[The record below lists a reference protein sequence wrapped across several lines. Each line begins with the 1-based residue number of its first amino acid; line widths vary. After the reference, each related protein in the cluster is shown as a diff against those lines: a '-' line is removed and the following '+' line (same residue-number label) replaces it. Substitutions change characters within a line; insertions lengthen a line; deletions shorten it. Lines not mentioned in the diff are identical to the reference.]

1 MIMRLKNLFGMAA
14 MLALAASCSEN
25 ELGDSVNNG
34 ANEHGARYATF
45 TIVLPTTNGT
55 RAAGDPTYEDGTP
68 NEYAVNNATL
78 LVFQNEL
85 GKQESEAK
93 FVESVELGDMKPWTG
108 NNDNPNVITTE
119 ANVTAKLNNFKSD
132 YEGNYYA
139 VILLNNNID
148 ASQKKVNLPVN
159 GTTFANWQRDNV
171 SNSINSTENGFY
183 MANAVK
189 VTGTATET
197 LVLIDKNKVTTN
209 ESAAQSAATVYVER
223 GVAKVT
229 MTTFSEMDVTGIEGD
244 KVTITAWD
252 LDVTNKKSYP
262 LHNVYNF
269 DGFDAYWNAIW
280 NEPRFTSGHTAFNR
294 AHWGID
300 PNYSTIDNGSSSAD
314 AEKTDEF
321 NYKASTY
328 DFSAAGT
335 AKNPKYCLENTFS
348 LDHQYQNQTT
358 RVIMKATYVPKDL
371 TEGETFYMFDGK
383 SGYFTESTLKTQIS
397 TAITNAGYP
406 ATDFT
411 VALTDMKE
419 AGKHV
424 LTASDI
430 TKVYGS
436 VDVDDVFL
444 GKVNAAL
451 GLTDGK
457 KISTYKDGVS
467 YYIARIKHFGDAQT
481 PWNSGE
487 PTYGTGV
494 EAKKKYLGRYG
505 MVRNNWYE
513 LTVNSVSNPG
523 SPDVP
528 EVNPNTPDDEDDKYY
543 INCSVKILSWA
554 KRVHGIDL

>member
-1 MIMRLKNLFGMAA
+1 MRLKNLFGMAA

-25 ELGDSVNNG
+25 ELGESGGTG
-34 ANEHGARYATF
+34 ANENGPHYATF
-45 TIVLPTTNGT
+45 TIKLPTTNGT
-55 RAAGDPTYEDGTP
+55 RADGEPTYDDGTP
-68 NEYAVNNATL
+68 NEYAVNSATL

-528 EVNPNTPDDEDDKYY
+528 EVNPNTPDDESDKYY

>member
-209 ESAAQSAATVYVER
+209 ESAAQSAATIYVER

-229 MTTFSEMDVTGIEGD
+229 MTAFSEMDVKGLTGD

-262 LHNVYNF
+262 VHNVDNY
-269 DGFDAYWNAIW
+269 DSYGDYWGDIW
-280 NEPRFTSGHTAFNR
+280 KEARFTSGHTTFNR

-300 PNYSTIDNGSSSAD
+300 PNYNTISNDK
-314 AEKTDEF
+314 EYTDEF
-321 NYKASTY
+321 NYKAKTY
-328 DFSAAGT
+328 DFSGADDAT
-335 AKNPKYCLENTFS
+335 APKYCLENTFS
-348 LDHQYQNQTT
+348 LGHMYQNQTT
-358 RVIMKATYVPKDL
+358 RVIMKATYVPRGL
-371 TEGETFYMFDGK
+371 TAGETFYMFDGK
-383 SGYFTESTLKTQIS
+383 SGYFKEDDLTTQIS
-397 TAITNAGYP
+397 TAITNAGYT
-406 ATDFT
+406 AADFSLP
-411 VALTDMKE
+411 LTDVKK
-419 AGKHV
+419 AGKHL
-424 LTASDI
+424 LTANDI
-430 TKVYGS
+430 TKTSGS
-436 VDVDDVFL
+436 VEVDDEFL

-451 GLTDGK
+451 GLSDNK
-457 KISTYKDGVS
+457 KISTYYEGVS
-467 YYIARIKHFGDAQT
+467 YYIARIKHFGDALT
-481 PWNSGE
+481 PWNSGDL
-487 PTYGTGV
+487 TYGTGA

-513 LTVNSVSNPG
+513 LQVNSISNPG

-528 EVNPNTPDDEDDKYY
+528 EVNPDSPDDEGDKYY
-543 INCSVKILSWA
+543 INCSVRILSWA